1 VRLEKYTMGYD
12 MITEKYLS
20 TMVELLE
27 HLNSLPNNFIYRGQS
42 DAGWSLDSTLE
53 RLLGSSWSKE
63 NARKFE
69 DRSISVFKSKYH
81 IYQSQEHS
89 PKSKL
94 SWLSVMQHY
103 GTPTRLIDFSESPYI
118 ALYFALES
126 YSPLSD
132 KNFSI
137 FAIDY
142 TAVMEKSISHI
153 KEEDSKFSETR
164 SSISVNPDKIFE
176 DVVDRFSYNVLWIT
190 EPMELNARIDRQSGT
205 FLLSGNREKTIDS
218 VIASGLYDGCSL
230 QKLIVNKALF
240 KNCYALLRK
249 MGINSKSIY
258 GDLAGL
264 SKSIKMELQTYT

>member
-1 VRLEKYTMGYD
+1 MGSD
-12 MITEKYLS
+12 MIAEIKLS
-20 TMVELLE
+20 TMADIIRY
-27 HLNSLPNNFIYRGQS
+27 LNELPNNFIYRGQS
-42 DAGWSLDSTLE
+42 DASWGLDSTLE
-53 RLLGSSWSKE
+53 RLLGSNWTKE

-81 IYQSQEHS
+81 IYKNLEHS
-89 PKSKL
+89 PTSKL

-132 KNFSI
+132 KDFSI

-142 TAVMEKSISHI
+142 SAIMEKSILHI
-153 KEEDSKFSETR
+153 KHKDSKFSETR
-164 SSISVNPDKIFE
+164 NSISEYPDKIFE
-176 DVVDRFSYNVLWIT
+176 DVVDRFSYDVLWIT
-190 EPMELNARIDRQSGT
+190 EPLELNARIDRQSGT

-218 VIASGLYDGCSL
+218 ILKSGMYNECCL
-230 QKLIVNKALF
+230 QKIIIDKGLF
-240 KNCYALLRK
+240 KHCYALLRK

-264 SKSIKMELQTYT
+264 AKSIKMELQTYT

>member
-1 VRLEKYTMGYD
+1 MIDEISLND
-12 MITEKYLS
+12 MTSLIS
-20 TMVELLE
+20 
-27 HLNSLPNNFIYRGQS
+27 HLNGLPNNFIYRGQS
-42 DAGWSLDSTLE
+42 DSEWGLDSALE
-53 RLLGSSWSKE
+53 RLLGSSWTKE

-69 DRSISVFKSKYH
+69 DRSVSVFKSKYH
-81 IYQSQEHS
+81 IYRSQEHS
-89 PKSKL
+89 PTSKL

-142 TAVMEKSISHI
+142 TAIMEKSILHI
-153 KEEDSKFSETR
+153 KNQDSKFSETR
-164 SSISVNPDKIFE
+164 SSISANPDSIFE
-176 DVVDRFSYNVLWIT
+176 DVVDRFSYDVLWIT

-205 FLLSGNREKTIDS
+205 FLLSGNREKTIDT
-218 VIASGLYDGCSL
+218 ILQSGLYGGCTI
-230 QKLIVNKALF
+230 QKINIDKRLF
-240 KNCYALLRK
+240 INCYALLRK

-258 GDLAGL
+258 GDLTGL